1 MDLALTARL
10 AAEGEVTL
18 VAADGGVRSQ
28 TGQAGQAPGQAVG
41 AGAQGRR
48 LLGDDELG
56 GEDVPCGHHVSPN
69 LRTVLN
75 LEGETRV
82 MVAML
87 ALAVITTYEQITVF
101 TLSRSLFVT
110 QKTSAQFTTRH
121 CFSL

>member
-18 VAADGGVRSQ
+18 VAADGGVRAQ
-28 TGQAGQAPGQAVG
+28 TGQAGQAPGQGVG

-56 GEDVPCGHHVSPN
+56 GEDVPGGHNVSPN

-101 TLSRSLFVT
+101 TLPRSLFMT
-110 QKTSAQFTTRH
+110 QKTSA
-121 CFSL
+121 